1 VQEAH
6 RNSEGHFAAVRREET
21 VMMRVVRFVLA
32 AALEVVVVTLV
43 VVLAAA
49 SAPAWSASTG
59 PSSMPSSMPNMPER
73 EMTPEE
79 KAKIAFNSGVRA
91 VNKADKYDANA
102 EKASDARKKEKA
114 TKEASEHYAEARG
127 KFEQVVQLTPTMPE
141 AWNYLGYTRR
151 KLGDYDAALA
161 AYEKALSLRPSF
173 PEAIEYRGEAF
184 MRLKRFDD
192 AKAAYLDLF
201 SGNRKLAD
209 KLLGSMKNWVD
220 TQQQAGDAG
229 VEDFAK
235 WVQERSQIAG
245 QTAALTRTGAGTS
258 WR

>member
-1 VQEAH
+1 
-6 RNSEGHFAAVRREET
+6 
-21 VMMRVVRFVLA
+21 MRKAIYIVLA
-32 AALEVVVVTLV
+32 A
-43 VVLAAA
+43 VLAA
-49 SAPAWSASTG
+49 PAWAASTG

-91 VNKADKYDANA
+91 VNKADKYADSAM
-102 EKASDARKKEKA
+102 KASDDRKKEKA
-114 TKEASEHYAEARG
+114 TKEATERYAEARG
-127 KFEQVVQLTPTMPE
+127 KFEQVVQLAPTMPE

-161 AYEKALSLRPSF
+161 AYDRALSLKPSF
-173 PEAIEYRGEAF
+173 PEAIEYRGEAY
-184 MRLKRFDD
+184 MRMKRFDD

-209 KLLGSMKNWVD
+209 QLLGSMRSWVD
-220 TQQQAGDAG
+220 TQQKAGETG
-229 VEDFAK
+229 LEDFAK

-245 QTAALTRTGAGTS
+245 QTAALTREGAGSS

>member
-1 VQEAH
+1 MVKLI
-6 RNSEGHFAAVRREET
+6 
-21 VMMRVVRFVLA
+21 RFVLA
-32 AALEVVVVTLV
+32 AVLEVAVVTVV

-49 SAPAWSASTG
+49 SQSAWSASTG

-73 EMTPEE
+73 EMTPEQ

-102 EKASDARKKEKA
+102 EKASDERKKDKA
-114 TKEASEHYAEARG
+114 MREANERYAEARA
-127 KFEQVVQLTPTMPE
+127 KFEQVVQLAPTMPE
-141 AWNYLGYTRR
+141 AWNYLGYTSR

-161 AYEKALSLRPSF
+161 AYDKALSLKPSF
-173 PEAIEYRGEAF
+173 AEAIEYRGEAY
-184 MRLKRFDD
+184 MRMKRFDD

-201 SGNRKLAD
+201 AGNRKLAD
-209 KLLGSMKNWVD
+209 KLLGSMKSWVD
-220 TQQQAGDAG
+220 GQQKAGAAG

-245 QTAALTRTGAGTS
+245 QTAALTREGAGS
-258 WR
+258 NWR